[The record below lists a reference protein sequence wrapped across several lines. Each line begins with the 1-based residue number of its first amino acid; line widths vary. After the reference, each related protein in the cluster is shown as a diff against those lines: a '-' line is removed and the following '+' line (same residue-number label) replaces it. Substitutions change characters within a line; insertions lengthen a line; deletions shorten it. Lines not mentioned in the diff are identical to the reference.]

1 MLPSPNLWFS
11 SHNECIESL
20 DPRAAIGF
28 AWVAIACPEED
39 ELEIDS
45 KAIDSVA

>member
-1 MLPSPNLWFS
+1 MLPSPNLWVS

-20 DPRAAIGF
+20 DPRAAVGF
-28 AWVAIACPEED
+28 AWAAIACPEEH
-39 ELEIDS
+39 S